1 VFLKG
6 AEMCVACRRQ
16 NWWKDAASERRRR
29 IGKHKPQAAGQIG
42 SCTEIEMSEEEI
54 SAELGNRK
62 LNLAFCSSISFSH
75 SL

>member
-1 VFLKG
+1 MKG
-6 AEMCVACRRQ
+6 GRLVCGLSAAELVKEMRQ
-16 NWWKDAASERRRR
+16 VKDVRR

-54 SAELGNRK
+54 SSELANRK
-62 LNLAFCSSISFSH
+62 LNLAFGSSISFSH